1 MILIDKYKCS
11 RYGIGSDRKG
21 TFSVGNGFGR
31 NCIIFGVDTSY
42 ATHVHNKKKG
52 ILILGEGPTLGLDGT
67 KLTSEKMYSVKFTE
81 NKKTFCL
88 SFHYNGTNSYLFVYG
103 TKLQKFK
110 EKDSQIVATPLCLE
124 NVSKEF
130 SVDNTKKNKIKWIC
144 L

>member
-88 SFHYNGTNSYLFVYG
+88 SFHYNGTSSYLFVYG

-130 SVDNTKKNKIKWIC
+130 SVDNTKKNKIKWMC

>member
-1 MILIDKYKCS
+1 MILIDKHKCS
-11 RYGIGSDRKG
+11 RYDIGSDRKG

-31 NCIIFGVDTSY
+31 NCIIFGVDMSH

-52 ILILGEGPTLGLDGT
+52 ILILGEGPTPGLDGT

-88 SFHYNGTNSYLFVYG
+88 SFHYDGTNSYLFVYG

-130 SVDNTKKNKIKWIC
+130 SVDNTKKKQD
-144 L
+144 

>member
-88 SFHYNGTNSYLFVYG
+88 SFHYDGTNSYLFVYG

-130 SVDNTKKNKIKWIC
+130 SVDNTKKKQD
-144 L
+144 

>member
-67 KLTSEKMYSVKFTE
+67 KLTSEKMYSFKFTE

-130 SVDNTKKNKIKWIC
+130 SVDNTKKNKIKWMC

>member
-130 SVDNTKKNKIKWIC
+130 SVDNTKKNKIKWMC

>member
-1 MILIDKYKCS
+1 MILIDKYKYS

-130 SVDNTKKNKIKWIC
+130 SVDNTKKNKIKWMC

>member
-1 MILIDKYKCS
+1 MIVIDKYKCS

-67 KLTSEKMYSVKFTE
+67 KLTSEKLYSVKFTE

-130 SVDNTKKNKIKWIC
+130 SVDNTKKNKIKWMC

>member
-110 EKDSQIVATPLCLE
+110 EKILKLYQLHYV
-124 NVSKEF
+124 
-130 SVDNTKKNKIKWIC
+130 
-144 L
+144 